1 MEQNT
6 RKIFSEFA
14 IQIEKDVQYEG
25 LSEQNLIS
33 KWTSKFLSMSN
44 EFRKETKKL
53 SFKELYSETILEV
66 SNESEMNGLFDVI
79 PTGFAALDRIIM
91 GLPLGELIILGA
103 RPAMGK
109 TALFISI
116 LANSIKNKNEPI
128 AYFSLENSAQ
138 YTMLRLLSLFSETS
152 YEKIIKKKFEQ
163 YEIGQ
168 FVGLTKK
175 IAEANITIEDNCF
188 TIDDIIAQTHFLV
201 NEKGVKLI
209 MVDYLQLVQ
218 IRGKM
223 NREQEVA
230 KGCRELK
237 ALARKYN
244 IAVLVSSQLS
254 RAVEMRGGDKRPQ
267 LSDLRESGA
276 IEQDA
281 DKVLFIHRP
290 EYYNITED
298 CEGNSTVGIAEIIV
312 AKNRGGAIDS
322 AKLRFVGQFSVFK
335 DLEFGEESQKSYPM
349 ESFLNIRKDEFDD
362 TSNLNKSGSKMND
375 IEEGHP
381 F

>member
-1 MEQNT
+1 MEQNI
-6 RKIFSEFA
+6 RKTFSEFA
-14 IQIEKDVQYEG
+14 MQMERDAQYEG
-25 LSEQNLIS
+25 LSEQGLIS
-33 KWTSKFLSMSN
+33 KWTSKLLSMNN
-44 EFRKETKKL
+44 EFRNETKKL

-66 SNESEMNGLFDVI
+66 ANKSETNVLFDVI
-79 PTGFAALDRIIM
+79 PTGFAELDRIVL

-109 TALFISI
+109 TALFLSI

-138 YTMLRLLSLFSETS
+138 YTMLRLLSLFSEIP
-152 YEKIIKKKFEQ
+152 YEKIIKKNLEE
-163 YEIGQ
+163 YEINQ
-168 FVGLTKK
+168 FVELTKK
-175 IAEANITIEDNCF
+175 IAQANITIEDNCF
-188 TIDDIIAQTHFLV
+188 TIDDIITQTHFLV
-201 NEKGVKLI
+201 KEKGVKLI

-218 IRGKM
+218 VRGKM
-223 NREQEVA
+223 SREQEVA

-254 RAVEMRGGDKRPQ
+254 RAVETRGGDRRPQ

-281 DKVLFIHRP
+281 DKVLFLHRQ
-290 EYYNITED
+290 EYYNIIED
-298 CEGNSTVGIAEIIV
+298 CEGNSTIGIAEIIV
-312 AKNRGGAIDS
+312 AKNRGGALDS
-322 AKLRFVGQFSVFK
+322 AKLRFAGQFSAFK
-335 DLEFGEESQKSYPM
+335 DLDWGDDFKMTYPM
-349 ESFLNIRKDEFDD
+349 ESFLNIRKDEFNN
-362 TSNLNKSGSKMND
+362 TSSSIKPGSKKND
-375 IEEGHP
+375 IDESHP